1 MKFLGTRGP
10 SNRQGLLET
19 QSRLAGT
26 PPALAPALAAAAN
39 DDASS
44 SSHML
49 SSLALTLPHLNTI
62 YIYIL
67 GTVLSSRT

>member
-19 QSRLAGT
+19 RSRLAGT
-26 PPALAPALAAAAN
+26 PPALAPALAAAAD

-44 SSHML
+44 SSRTL
-49 SSLALTLPHLNTI
+49 SSLALALPHLNTI
-62 YIYIL
+62 NIYI
-67 GTVLSSRT
+67 RNCIK